1 MHGTSVHQHGF
12 NSTDNMQKER
22 EENGGHLVA
31 TLVLWQEYELKL
43 QSMSGTEIVLLGGS
57 QRASEST
64 IPGLE
69 RVGRRARNRFTKRV
83 AVVSGTRATLLS
95 LYLLRVRS
103 GVTFP
108 PECHSLAFYFC

>member
-57 QRASEST
+57 
-64 IPGLE
+64 
-69 RVGRRARNRFTKRV
+69 
-83 AVVSGTRATLLS
+83 
-95 LYLLRVRS
+95 
-103 GVTFP
+103 
-108 PECHSLAFYFC
+108 